1 MGKLFAAILVAA
13 PVAAFSIWAY
23 LAQTERVW
31 NETDLRSI
39 EHRIERAE
47 FDRDFYEMRGA
58 PRERIEEMNQ
68 RIASLRAELTGA
80 TAAKK
85 NHTGRG
91 ATALQAVEDQIER
104 YGEKSADPLEKF
116 NQ

>member
-13 PVAAFSIWAY
+13 PVAAFAIWAY

-47 FDRDFYEMRGA
+47 FDRDFYELRGA

-68 RIASLRAELTGA
+68 RIASLKAELA
-80 TAAKK
+80 EAVAVK
-85 NHTGRG
+85 RG
-91 ATALQAVEDQIER
+91 LTERGTTALQAVENQVER
-104 YGEKSADPLEKF
+104 YEAKVADPLERF
-116 NQ
+116 NK